1 MLESDINAITK
12 NKDIQTDHK
21 LIEIKTKL
29 EDVINE
35 KNDRQKILE
44 ELDIII
50 KSLKDNFDKIYNVSN
65 DIFYIDY
72 DFSTV
77 NYIKN
82 DPKEPISEKNLLDLK
97 DNKKIYTNLF
107 KTIDESLDAVTAL
120 KMFSYHIAMKKEEG
134 QFYYNINNEVR
145 LSTLETLN
153 ERIDFLENIFKK
165 TKSFSLAK
173 IKQSQ

>member
-1 MLESDINAITK
+1 M
-12 NKDIQTDHK
+12 
-21 LIEIKTKL
+21 
-29 EDVINE
+29 
-35 KNDRQKILE
+35 
-44 ELDIII
+44 
-50 KSLKDNFDKIYNVSN
+50 
-65 DIFYIDY
+65 
-72 DFSTV
+72 
-77 NYIKN
+77 
-82 DPKEPISEKNLLDLK
+82 DLK

-165 TKSFSLAK
+165 TKSFNLAK
-173 IKQSQ
+173 LSKVSEEKILEVL